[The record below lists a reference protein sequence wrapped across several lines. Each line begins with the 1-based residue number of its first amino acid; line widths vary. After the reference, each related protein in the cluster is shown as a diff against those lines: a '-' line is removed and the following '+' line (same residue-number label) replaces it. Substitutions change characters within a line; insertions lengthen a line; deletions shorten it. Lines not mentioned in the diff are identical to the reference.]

1 MHFPVKWT
9 APEAATHMK
18 FTIKSDVWSFGV
30 LMHEI
35 FTFGGTPYPG
45 MSNQET
51 LGMSDMCV
59 DVFVTKT
66 FRCSLNI
73 IISLTAP
80 DFV

>member
-1 MHFPVKWT
+1 MRENKNYFQAHDKIYEAQNVLHFPVKWT

-51 LGMSDMCV
+51 LGR
-59 DVFVTKT
+59 FL
-66 FRCSLNI
+66 R
-73 IISLTAP
+73 A
-80 DFV
+80 